1 MRGERQVP
9 AVRVRRGD
17 QVCVWGKWQEVMG
30 NRLERYATGGMAVV
44 LDFLAAY
51 PLRVPAASMVLVA
64 APAGPGP
71 LAAPADPGPLAAPAD
86 PGPLAAPADPGPLPG
101 RKPGGLCMAD
111 WAVCADASGSP
122 SVVAAECA
130 SCGEFCEPSPSISA
144 QPVWCV
150 DHAAR
155 TGHTGFRRIVTD
167 FVRVSGGHEE
177 GAARDG
183 EV

>member
-64 APAGPGP
+64 APA
-71 LAAPADPGPLAAPAD
+71 
-86 PGPLAAPADPGPLPG
+86 DPGPLPG

-130 SCGEFCEPSPSISA
+130 SCGEFCEPSPSMSA